1 MRGQPVNYERLANH
15 SNASRHRRVQG
26 PYRACASHRLSAS
39 VKKKWTLKNTI
50 VLEAQFGLV
59 LNWAFIAQGGRR
71 SLVIEVMYILV
82 Q

>member
-1 MRGQPVNYERLANH
+1 MGLCFFILQQALFSQKDNH
-15 SNASRHRRVQG
+15 
-26 PYRACASHRLSAS
+26 PLCAS
-39 VKKKWTLKNTI
+39 VKKKETLKNTI

-71 SLVIEVMYILV
+71 SPVIEVMHILV